1 MLVSYKKVN
10 FSRGEI
16 MNVPFKK
23 MHGAGND
30 FIVIKNEDF
39 PYEEQ
44 FSEFAK
50 QSCHRHFGIG
60 ADGIMVV
67 GASSIADV
75 KMLYFNSDGS
85 SGNMC
90 GNGIRCFSKFAYDEG
105 IVRTSDFS
113 VETLAGVLLVE
124 TKVED
129 CKVKTVKVN
138 MGKLSYKPEEIP
150 VLTAEESYINKTLEI
165 EGKSFVIT
173 TVLMGVPHTVIFSED
188 ISLET
193 VLKYGPMIE
202 KHKLFPKGTNVN
214 FAQIVDRGHINV
226 RTWERGAGYTLACGT
241 GVTSVCA
248 VAYDLGLVEDSVE
261 VTIDGGGLKITI
273 EADGDIYM
281 EGPAEDICKGI
292 FFMKK

>member
-1 MLVSYKKVN
+1 M
-10 FSRGEI
+10 

-30 FIVIKNEDF
+30 FIVVKYEDF
-39 PYEEQ
+39 PHDEL

-50 QSCHRHFGIG
+50 QSCHRHFGVG

-67 GASSIADV
+67 GSSSIADV

-105 IVRTSDFS
+105 IVETSDFS

-124 TKVED
+124 TRVED
-129 CKVKTVKVN
+129 SKVKAVKVN
-138 MGKLSYKPEEIP
+138 MGKLSYKPEDIP
-150 VLTAEESYINKTLEI
+150 VLTAEDSYINKTLEI
-165 EGKSFVIT
+165 EDQRFIIT
-173 TVLMGVPHTVIFSED
+173 SALMGVPHTVIFTED
-188 ISLET
+188 ISVET
-193 VLKYGPMIE
+193 VLKYGPLIE
-202 KHKLFPKGTNVN
+202 KHRLFPKGTNVN
-214 FAQIVDRGHINV
+214 FAQIIDRGHINV

-248 VAYDLGLVEDSVE
+248 VAFDLGFVDNWVE
-261 VTIDGGGLKITI
+261 VTIDGGRLNITI
-273 EADGDIYM
+273 EADRDIYM

-292 FFMKK
+292 FYVKK